1 MTIRKRP
8 LVFLVAAISI
18 LLIACPSPA
27 GTDSAFE
34 PLFPIELKHDFPQAQ
49 KTFQEAK
56 DLILANY
63 YTAGIS
69 EDALYWAA
77 IQGMLRY
84 ISPPKNPEL
93 AKIWTAEQYEHILES
108 LTGVQVSLGFQSTFK
123 PKEGS
128 LDVEEVSPGSPAA
141 DILQP
146 LDRILRINKTPLKG
160 KSVAEVQALLAG
172 EEGDQVELT
181 VNRDIKIFNVT
192 LTHEKVE
199 AENVKATPL
208 DNSVALL
215 EIKRFSAGLS
225 DKLAEELGALEE
237 QGITRLIIDMRDN
250 PGGVFMQALACAELF
265 LPEKAVVLR
274 TLKRD
279 TQKANY
285 ISNNKNPFNFECI
298 ILVNQRTASS
308 AEILAASLRDNGKA
322 VIVGTRTY
330 GKGVFEK
337 TFTLENGCR
346 LKFITGAMYSP
357 GMQSWQGRG
366 LAPDF
371 LVEQDE
377 KTLAAL
383 RKLPPAQ
390 RMKKDVALIT
400 AHKLLLR

>member
-8 LVFLVAAISI
+8 LVFLAAATIA

-56 DLILANY
+56 KLILDNY

-77 IQGMLRY
+77 VQGMLRY
-84 ISPPKNPEL
+84 ISPPKNPDL

-108 LTGVQVSLGFQSTFK
+108 LTGVQVSLGFQSTFN
-123 PKEGS
+123 PREGS

-160 KSVAEVQALLAG
+160 KSVAEVKALLAG
-172 EEGDQVELT
+172 DEGDQVELT

-225 DKLAEELGALEE
+225 DKLAQELGALEE

-265 LPEKAVVLR
+265 LPEKSVVLR

-298 ILVNQRTASS
+298 ILVNHRTASS
-308 AEILAASLRDNGKA
+308 AEILAASLRDNGRA

-383 RKLPPAQ
+383 RKLPPVQ